1 MVRHENWV
9 KTVMAVLT
17 GYMWKHRILLYIA
30 VVVTL
35 TLAVELFHI
44 SFVGR

>member
-1 MVRHENWV
+1 MD
-9 KTVMAVLT
+9 MLA